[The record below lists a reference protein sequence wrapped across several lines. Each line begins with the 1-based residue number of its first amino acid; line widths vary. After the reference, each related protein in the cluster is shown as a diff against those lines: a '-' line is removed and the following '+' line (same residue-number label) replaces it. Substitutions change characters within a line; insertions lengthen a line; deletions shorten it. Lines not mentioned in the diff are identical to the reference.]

1 MSVYVD
7 QPVHRFRH
15 MLMCHMLA
23 DSPQELHEMA
33 DRIGMARKW
42 YQREASTPH
51 YDISKEKRAAAIAAG
66 AVEVDRR
73 GLVAVI
79 RRIRASIL
87 ASPDGGVWGR
97 DRRETVPTGG
107 GRHRV
112 GAQRTLLESGAT
124 DDDYC
129 PSS

>member
-1 MSVYVD
+1 VLSDTRSAMSVYVD

-23 DSPQELHEMA
+23 DSPEELHEMA

-42 YQREASTPH
+42 YQRDASTPH
-51 YDISKEKRAAAIAAG
+51 YDIPREKRAAAIAAG

-79 RRIRASIL
+79 RRIRASIV

-97 DRRETVPTGG
+97 DGRQVALAKGG
-107 GRHRV
+107 PYSYV
-112 GAQRTLLESGAT
+112 
-124 DDDYC
+124 
-129 PSS
+129 

>member
-23 DSPQELHEMA
+23 DSPEELHAMA

-42 YQREASTPH
+42 YQRDASTPH
-51 YDISKEKRAAAIAAG
+51 YDVPSEKRAAAIAAG

-73 GLVAVI
+73 GMVAVI
-79 RRIRASIL
+79 RRIRASSL

-97 DRRETVPTGG
+97 DRRQTAATGG
-107 GRHRV
+107 PRQHLGT
-112 GAQRTLLESGAT
+112 QRTSLDTGAM